1 MKQSRSF
8 VLKPFLLIPLYTI
21 YILILI
27 FCLDNDQNNKKPI
40 IKQEA
45 KPTTATV
52 ETPVTNKPN
61 PQEKDPDHE
70 EISVDIKK
78 LHDVAKEE
86 YDAMK
91 NSKSEDLTQT
101 SGGPVEPITV
111 VDIDPAKKAG
121 DESNPIKQEEPTK
134 PADTEVTVSAGG
146 NLLTE
151 DNPSQKSP
159 AEPIKED
166 ISGVVVPDGKPIPEC
181 EPPKTPPSRKSSTSS
196 SSSSASSSSSSDEK
210 DPRSK
215 LNLNLAKPV
224 LETNFGETTS
234 PSYASVVRSPS
245 QRSEISINI
254 SKTCELK
261 SPDLVSQ
268 AAKPNGKYSN
278 YFVSIS
284 LTFAKCNCT
293 YYSVQTRLYLNIHQH
308 KCFF

>member
-1 MKQSRSF
+1 MVFGS
-8 VLKPFLLIPLYTI
+8 LHII

-27 FCLDNDQNNKKPI
+27 FCLDNDPNNEKPI
-40 IKQEA
+40 IKPET
-45 KPTTATV
+45 KPTIATV

-61 PQEKDPDHE
+61 HQEKDPDHE

-78 LHDVAKEE
+78 LHDAAKEE
-86 YDAMK
+86 YDDMK
-91 NSKSEDLTQT
+91 NSKIEDLTQT
-101 SGGPVEPITV
+101 SCGLVEPITV
-111 VDIDPAKKAG
+111 VDIDPAEKAG

-134 PADTEVTVSAGG
+134 PADTEVTVSAEG
-146 NLLTE
+146 NLPTE
-151 DNPSQKSP
+151 DNPNEKSP

-181 EPPKTPPSRKSSTSS
+181 EPPKTPASRKSSTSS
-196 SSSSASSSSSSDEK
+196 SSSSSSSSDEK
-210 DPRSK
+210 DPQNK
-215 LNLNLAKPV
+215 INLNLAKPV
-224 LETNFGETTS
+224 LETSFGETTY

-284 LTFAKCNCT
+284 LT
-293 YYSVQTRLYLNIHQH
+293 
-308 KCFF
+308 

>member
-1 MKQSRSF
+1 MSRF
-8 VLKPFLLIPLYTI
+8 MCRTL
-21 YILILI
+21 YILIFI
-27 FCLDNDQNNKKPI
+27 FCLDNDQNNEKPI
-40 IKQEA
+40 IKPET

-91 NSKSEDLTQT
+91 NSKAEDLTQT
-101 SGGPVEPITV
+101 SGGPV
-111 VDIDPAKKAG
+111 DIDPAEKAG
-121 DESNPIKQEEPTK
+121 DECYPIKQEEPTK
-134 PADTEVTVSAGG
+134 PADTEVTVCAGG

-159 AEPIKED
+159 DEPIKED

-284 LTFAKCNCT
+284 LTLK
-293 YYSVQTRLYLNIHQH
+293 
-308 KCFF
+308 